1 MALIDTYRNNVSR
14 KRTELSKLSN
24 DRAKES
30 EKKAKQKQKIVS
42 AMNSLKPHRHNQQY
56 DPKTLKSNVLKRKLH
71 LLIKKLLNW
80 I

>member
-30 EKKAKQKQKIVS
+30 EKKAKTKNCVCNEFFETHIVTIDNTIQK
-42 AMNSLKPHRHNQQY
+42 L
-56 DPKTLKSNVLKRKLH
+56 
-71 LLIKKLLNW
+71 
-80 I
+80 